1 MGQGARR
8 NDVTATKTIDINP
21 RERAIDEIGTFLP
34 PSARAALGKLFDM
47 LESANVQVDD
57 FLRTLL
63 GIGESVIEQGLDW
76 TIDGGEALV
85 SKLYEIGVMDTL
97 GNINPFLRDG
107 AEIGLQ
113 LGMNT
118 LKALTAADVAKI
130 LGVVVVAFAAP
141 NLLLLNGPEFL
152 EIVVELLT
160 KLWHLP

>member
-1 MGQGARR
+1 M
-8 NDVTATKTIDINP
+8 TATKTIDIHP
-21 RERAIDEIGTFLP
+21 QDRALDELGMFLP

-47 LESANVQVDD
+47 LESANLQVDD
-57 FLRTLL
+57 FLRALL
-63 GIGESVIEQGLDW
+63 GVGESVIEQGLDW

-85 SKLYEIGVMDTL
+85 AKLYEVGVMDTL

-118 LKALTAADVAKI
+118 LKALTPADVAKI
-130 LGVVVVAFAAP
+130 LGVVIVAVAAP
-141 NLLLLNGPEFL
+141 NLLLVNGPEFI
-152 EIVVELLT
+152 EVVVELFT